1 VAVNARREKAALLL
15 AAGHTIV
22 ATARTCE
29 VSERAVRKWLADP
42 AFAARVDEL
51 RAAMLERAMGRMLK
65 NTTRAATT
73 LRKLLTNK
81 DGRVQLGAAKAIL
94 EGAARLR
101 DTVTLEQRIKALEAD
116 KAARDA
122 SKKASA
128 R

>member
-1 VAVNARREKAALLL
+1 VTTSGKRERAAVLL
-15 AAGHTIV
+15 AAGESIV
-22 ATARTCE
+22 RTARICAC
-29 VSERAVRKWLADP
+29 SERAVHKWLADP

-51 RAAMLERAMGRMLK
+51 RAMMLERAMGRMLK

-73 LRKLLTNK
+73 LRKLLSSK
-81 DGRVQLGAAKAIL
+81 DGRVQLGAARAIL

-116 KAARDA
+116 KVARDA
-122 SKKASA
+122 RKKASA